1 MLQFKRFV
9 KTIIKYKTST
19 YLTLLSLVV
28 AFLGVIILTFYVS
41 FENSFDKFNTKGDNI
56 YRLETLQYGS
66 ALPSKMCNL
75 IIENI
80 PEVENLVN
88 FRSMRMEVSSE
99 EQKENNVSFVE
110 QIYFADSSLFNVFSF
125 PLLSGDKNTAL
136 KEPNTTV
143 VSRSLA
149 NKIFG
154 TTDVMGKTII
164 ANKRIYKI
172 TGLMEDLPDNSS
184 IKCEGFLSM
193 ETAVKNNLYG
203 MKEWS
208 EWSNN
213 IFVLLNN
220 DSDPIK
226 TSLKIEQL
234 PEVDEQMTTMKE
246 KYENQAFI
254 YMQPLNKIHFVP
266 DWNTASTN
274 PLVVKILELLAI
286 ILAVMGGVN
295 FINFSTSQAPLR
307 AKSLAILRVMG
318 GSRFSSSIQ
327 IIVESILLS
336 VIAMAIGIIIHLSFY
351 EYIESL
357 FNIKGL
363 NVEGR
368 SIFILY
374 YFLFAIGFGFLVGLY
389 PAYYITSATIV
400 QSIKGRMNFTGKAK
414 NFRNI
419 LIMLQF
425 VFTIALIAAAITINK
440 QLDYWRNF
448 DLGIN
453 KEHVIYV
460 NLSNQLHERY
470 QEFADELM
478 KDPAIKDYTFSNFIP
493 GAVGMGWGREI
504 DGQYVQFKSW
514 PVDDRFIDFFDIKI
528 LEGRKFRKDSKADFN
543 TFIINKKAIEDFGW
557 DKPLE
562 KSINSFDTTGLV
574 IGVADNIKFSSLK
587 EEVQPMVFWLT
598 DIRHYVLMMR
608 IAPGNFTQVE
618 KRIKE
623 VAAGFDHKNKIEVK
637 FLDDYL
643 NTLYDK
649 DRRLS
654 YFIEAVGLWTII
666 LAITGL
672 LGLVIF
678 ICRDKIKEIGIR
690 KVNGATAY
698 EIITMINKDFML
710 WLALA
715 FIIATP
721 TAYYFLKIWLQS
733 FAYKTPLSWWIFAIS
748 GLLTLVI
755 EIITVSWLS
764 WKTASRN
771 PVEALRYE

>member
-1 MLQFKRFV
+1 MLQFKRFL

-28 AFLGVIILTFYVS
+28 AFLGIIILTFYIS
-41 FENSFDKFNTKGDNI
+41 FENSFDRFNVKGKNI

-66 ALPSKMCNL
+66 ALPANMCKL
-75 IIENI
+75 ITDNV
-80 PEVENLVN
+80 PEVEDLVT
-88 FRSMRMEVSSE
+88 FRNMRMELSSE
-99 EQKENNVSFVE
+99 EQLEKNIKFHE
-110 QIYFADSSLFNVFSF
+110 QICFAGNSLFNMFSF
-125 PLLSGDKNTAL
+125 PLISGDKNTAL
-136 KEPNTTV
+136 KEPSTGV
-143 VSRSLA
+143 ISESLA
-149 NKIFG
+149 NKIYG
-154 TTDVMGKTII
+154 STEVMGKTII
-164 ANKRIYKI
+164 ANKRTYTISGI
-172 TGLMEDLPDNSS
+172 MEDLPENSS
-184 IKCEGFLSM
+184 IKCEIFLSM
-193 ETAVKNNLYG
+193 ETALKNNLFG
-203 MKEWS
+203 MNEWS
-208 EWSNN
+208 EWSNT
-213 IFVLLNN
+213 IFILLNK
-220 DSDPIK
+220 DSDPIAA
-226 TSLKIEQL
+226 SLKIEKI
-234 PEVDEQMTTMKE
+234 PEVDEQMESMKE
-246 KYENQAFI
+246 RYENQAFV
-254 YMQPLNKIHFVP
+254 YMQPLYKIHFVN
-266 DWNTASTN
+266 DWSTITTN

-286 ILAVMGGVN
+286 ILAIMGGVN

-318 GSRFSSSIQ
+318 GSRISSSIQ
-327 IIVESILLS
+327 IIIESILLS
-336 VIAMAIGIIIHLSFY
+336 VIAMAIGIFIHISFY
-351 EYIESL
+351 QYIEGL
-357 FNIKGL
+357 FQIKGL
-363 NVEGR
+363 EVEGR
-368 SIFILY
+368 GIFILY
-374 YFLFAIGFGFLVGLY
+374 YFLFAIGFGLLVGLY

-414 NFRNI
+414 SFRNI
-419 LIMLQF
+419 LIMMQF

-460 NLSNQLHERY
+460 NLTNELHEKY

-478 KDPAIKDYTFSNFIP
+478 KDPNIKDYTFSNFIP
-493 GAVGMGWGREI
+493 GAVNMGWGREI

-514 PVDDRFIDFFDIKI
+514 PVDDRFIDFFNIKI
-528 LEGRKFRKDSKADFN
+528 LEGRKFRKDSESDIN
-543 TFIINKKAIEDFGW
+543 TFIINKKAVEDFGW
-557 DKPLE
+557 ENPLE
-562 KSINSFDTTGLV
+562 KSINSFDTTGFV

-587 EEVQPMVFWLT
+587 EEVRPMVFWLT

-608 IAPGNFTQVE
+608 VAPGNFTQVE
-618 KRIKE
+618 KHIKE
-623 VAAGFDHKNKIEVK
+623 VAAGLDPKNKIEVK
-637 FLDDYL
+637 FLDDFL

-654 YFIEAVGLWTII
+654 YFVEAVGLWTII

-698 EIITMINKDFML
+698 EIIAMINKDFML

-733 FAYKTPLSWWIFAIS
+733 FAYKTPLSWWIFAIA
-748 GLLTLVI
+748 GFITLVI